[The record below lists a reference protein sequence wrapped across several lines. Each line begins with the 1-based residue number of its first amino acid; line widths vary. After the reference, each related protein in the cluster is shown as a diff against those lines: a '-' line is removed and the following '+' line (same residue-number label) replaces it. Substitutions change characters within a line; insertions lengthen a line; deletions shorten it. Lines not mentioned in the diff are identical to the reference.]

1 MSTQTV
7 LFDLPGPRA
16 RRRQR
21 IGTVLGG
28 LLVAGLVA
36 LVLVRLGANGQLDP
50 NRWAILF
57 DPASGVPQA
66 LGEALVNTLAVA
78 AVGMVASTL
87 LGALLAVGRLSD
99 HRWVRVPVTAVIEFF
114 RAVPLLVL
122 ILFCLLFLPTIGV
135 PMTAFRALALGLTL
149 YNMAVLAEIF
159 RAGILSVDRGQQEA
173 AFALGMRKTQVMTL
187 VLLPQAV
194 RRMLPVLVAQLVV
207 LLKDSS
213 LGFIVGYIELLRQ
226 ARSLVE
232 FFNFRFGSTY
242 TFQLYVAAALI
253 YIVVNVLLSQLAK
266 VVERRTR
273 RSAKTAA
280 AHEVELPVD
289 VQMDGGGGAVP
300 VRTDET
306 P

>member
-1 MSTQTV
+1 MSTTSV

-21 IGTVLGG
+21 VGTVIGALF
-28 LLVAGLVA
+28 VAGLIA
-36 LVLVRLGANGQLDP
+36 LALWRLGSNGQLEAQ
-50 NRWAILF
+50 RWAILF

-66 LGEALVNTLAVA
+66 LYEALLNTLAVA
-78 AVGMVASTL
+78 AVAMVAATV
-87 LGALLAVGRLSD
+87 LGALLAVGRLSE
-99 HRWVRVPVTAVIEFF
+99 HAWVRGPVAVVIEFF

-122 ILFCLLFLPTIGV
+122 ILFCLLFLPTVGV

-159 RAGILSVDRGQQEA
+159 RAGILSVDRGQSEA
-173 AFALGMRKTQVMTL
+173 AMALGMRKSQMMTL

-232 FFNFRFGSTY
+232 FFNFQFGNTY
-242 TFQLYVAAALI
+242 TFQLYVGAAVI
-253 YIVVNVLLSQLAK
+253 YIVVNVLLSQLARI
-266 VVERRTR
+266 VEARTR

-280 AHEVELPVD
+280 TAETELPAD
-289 VQMDGGGGAVP
+289 VQMGGGGGAVP
-300 VRTDET
+300 V
-306 P
+306 